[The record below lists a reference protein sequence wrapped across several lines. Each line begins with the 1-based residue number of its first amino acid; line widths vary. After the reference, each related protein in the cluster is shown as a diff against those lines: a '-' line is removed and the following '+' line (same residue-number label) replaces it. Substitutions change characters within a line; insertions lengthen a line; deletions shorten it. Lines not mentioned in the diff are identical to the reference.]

1 MEAERAGRAKAADTS
16 TTLKR
21 RVDEEARRQPK
32 EGRRRVARPEKKG
45 VDGYTARSEEVGDWH
60 ARARGWMGTREE
72 RDWVRPFGRAGP
84 GGFSGV
90 QLHHRETAV
99 GPGPLPPR
107 NRPTNYAP
115 IMSACGT
122 EEGPSDLNH
131 SFTEIEFYV
140 RGFLP
145 AERREDMC

>member
-1 MEAERAGRAKAADTS
+1 MKYACRAEPLKRTWKLGDVAKAADTS
-16 TTLKR
+16 TTVNR

-32 EGRRRVARPEKKG
+32 EGRRRVARPTKEKG
-45 VDGYTARSEEVGDWH
+45 VDGHTAHSQEVGGWH
-60 ARARGWMGTREE
+60 ARARGWMGTREK

-115 IMSACGT
+115 IMSAC
-122 EEGPSDLNH
+122 
-131 SFTEIEFYV
+131 
-140 RGFLP
+140 
-145 AERREDMC
+145 